1 MSKCNLRSL
10 VAFGLLALVS
20 ATGCFEQVDKN
31 WFPQM
36 KRQPAVQAFES
47 VGMMPP
53 EGSVPVGKGEPV
65 LTLALGETL
74 QNPKPIQG
82 DLADPSVIAKI
93 GASIDNGRVQY
104 NRFCATCHGVRGDG
118 QGNVAGPNG
127 PFAGVMPLV
136 GTVRGL
142 NDGHLYTTI
151 TLGSFGGNGRMPNY
165 SRIPS
170 EDRWDIVNYMRYLDS
185 RGGQP

>member
-20 ATGCFEQVDKN
+20 ATGCFEQVDKD

-53 EGSVPVGKGEPV
+53 EGAVPVGKGEPV

-82 DLADPSVIAKI
+82 DLADP
-93 GASIDNGRVQY
+93 
-104 NRFCATCHGVRGDG
+104 
-118 QGNVAGPNG
+118 
-127 PFAGVMPLV
+127 
-136 GTVRGL
+136 
-142 NDGHLYTTI
+142 
-151 TLGSFGGNGRMPNY
+151 
-165 SRIPS
+165 
-170 EDRWDIVNYMRYLDS
+170 
-185 RGGQP
+185 